1 MQNYIS
7 NEDFYITNLDIIVL
21 AGYLNIPLVLYS
33 SSSKPE
39 NKLITMN
46 LVDDYVFCIRMTYRL
61 RDHKLSSFKLLKTET
76 PKIYFSKIT
85 PETVAL
91 FRQKQFS
98 VEDYVEQQ
106 LLLIKKSVKIIT
118 TK

>member
-61 RDHKLSSFKLLKTET
+61 RDHKISSFKLLKTKT
-76 PKIYFSKIT
+76 PKIHFSKIT

-91 FRQKQFS
+91 FREKQIS
-98 VEDYVEQQ
+98 VEDYVNQQ
-106 LLLIKKSVKIIT
+106 LSLIKKSVKIVT